1 METIE
6 AAWVARVEEGL
17 AQLDKQKN
25 EDRERLDKLTKEV
38 QVLRRLHFGVNVDSH
53 DYAHPEFSDGQGVD
67 LQFFD
72 DGTYHAEMYKG
83 CSRRDGPFP
92 SRYRTALVLSA
103 GTTMRILDAGDRSVI
118 VDSVPL
124 GSSDEPVTF
133 EDMVHALSKALT
145 GQLGENIAGS
155 LAEMRLPACAGSP
168 VTFEIEIYWSPRTKR
183 SPI

>member
-1 METIE
+1 MPMETIE

-38 QVLRRLHFGVNVDSH
+38 QLLRRLHFGVNVDSH
-53 DYAHPEFSDGQGVD
+53 DFAYPEFSDGQGVD

-83 CSRRDGPFP
+83 RSREDGPFP
-92 SRYRTALVLSA
+92 DRYRTALVLSA
-103 GTTMRILDAGDRSVI
+103 GTTMRVLFSRGVI
-118 VDSVPL
+118 FDNVPL
-124 GSSDEPVTF
+124 GSPDEPVTF
-133 EDMVHALSKALT
+133 EDMVHALSKAFI
-145 GQLGENIAGS
+145 GQLGENVAAS
-155 LAEMRLPACAGSP
+155 LVEMRLPASAGSP
-168 VTFEIEIYWSPRTKR
+168 IIFEVELGWSLLTKR